1 MAECPQVAFWGARR
15 RGALFSTGW
24 PRRCGERSVGVI
36 ELSKAARGPVTAM
49 PPPRQLVRLPSRTTA
64 LGACGWQRE
73 DGDGEADNG
82 GLIRL
87 EDDSAWR
94 AGRVVCINECDARV
108 RACVR
113 ASKRLTEPP

>member
-1 MAECPQVAFWGARR
+1 MPAGGFLRRAQAWGAFFDGLASSLRR
-15 RGALFSTGW
+15 A
-24 PRRCGERSVGVI
+24 VGVI

-64 LGACGWQRE
+64 LGACGCRRE
-73 DGDGEADNG
+73 ESGGEADNG

-108 RACVR
+108 RACVEK
-113 ASKRLTEPP
+113 AN